1 MKQQA
6 VFRILV
12 FIFTA
17 SVSSAKAQSFI
28 PERDSTSTSLV
39 EYATH
44 LPKRANLFNL
54 NLQMN
59 AGFNTLFLD
68 RQFDEAYFRFNQ
80 IKLEVSGDLNSRLFY
95 WYRQQLNNWNA
106 PATPE
111 NLPESIEYA
120 MIGYRINDKLTLM
133 AGKQHSAWGGFE
145 YDLNPIEVYEYSDMD
160 DYSNCYF
167 TGITAAYQFN
177 PTQEL
182 IAQVTNNR
190 IGSLED
196 MFGTLPMG
204 VKKGKAPLNYNINWN
219 SSYFDELLSLRYS
232 LTAGQQAKDR
242 WMYMAWAGQSLDFG
256 NVNAYF
262 DVMYTRGGLDP
273 LGVLSELTYNFEEE
287 EEAPACLQ
295 NVSYFSMVARLNW
308 QLSPKWRL
316 FTKGMYETASLYK
329 NTAFETDPSETLMK
343 GKYRTAWGY
352 QAGVEFFP
360 LADDNFRFYLQGTG
374 RVYQLSQK
382 AAPFEAT
389 LPNNFR
395 MSVGFSYDLP
405 LF

>member
-1 MKQQA
+1 M
-6 VFRILV
+6 
-12 FIFTA
+12 
-17 SVSSAKAQSFI
+17 
-28 PERDSTSTSLV
+28 
-39 EYATH
+39 
-44 LPKRANLFNL
+44 
-54 NLQMN
+54 
-59 AGFNTLFLD
+59 
-68 RQFDEAYFRFNQ
+68 
-80 IKLEVSGDLNSRLFY
+80 SGDRNSRLFY
-95 WYRQQLNNWNA
+95 WDRQKWNNWNA

-111 NLPESIEYA
+111 NRPKSIEDA

-204 VKKGKAPLNYNINWN
+204 VKRGKAPLNYNINWN

-273 LGVLSELTYNFEEE
+273 LGVLSELTYNF
-287 EEAPACLQ
+287 
-295 NVSYFSMVARLNW
+295 
-308 QLSPKWRL
+308 
-316 FTKGMYETASLYK
+316 
-329 NTAFETDPSETLMK
+329 D
-343 GKYRTAWGY
+343 
-352 QAGVEFFP
+352 
-360 LADDNFRFYLQGTG
+360 
-374 RVYQLSQK
+374 
-382 AAPFEAT
+382 
-389 LPNNFR
+389 
-395 MSVGFSYDLP
+395 
-405 LF
+405 